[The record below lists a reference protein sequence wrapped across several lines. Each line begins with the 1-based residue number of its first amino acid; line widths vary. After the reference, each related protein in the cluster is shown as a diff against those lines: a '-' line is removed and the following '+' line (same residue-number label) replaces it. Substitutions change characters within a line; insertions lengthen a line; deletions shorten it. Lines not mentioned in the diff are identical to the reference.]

1 MADSP
6 YVTDTMPTLEGPALH
21 SRPDM
26 KARLEAFADQVA
38 SAGGEAGEMLVAAEG
53 PQVLF
58 ASIKE
63 TLPAQVHVQRL
74 THPM

>member
-1 MADSP
+1 
-6 YVTDTMPTLEGPALH
+6 MPTLEGPALH

-38 SAGGEAGEMLVAAEG
+38 SAGGEAGEMLVAAGG

-63 TLPAQVHVQRL
+63 MLPAQVHVQRL